1 MATIRP
7 FNAQNLRQAR
17 SKRGILMRVS
27 IKSEGSHPERLHYP
41 FMGMHIHTLHTVGHM
56 HHLTALLGGMLLTF
70 HR

>member
-27 IKSEGSHPERLHYP
+27 IKSERSHPERLHCP
-41 FMGMHIHTLHTVGHM
+41 FMGMHIHTLHTVRHM
-56 HHLTALLGGMLLTF
+56 HNLAALLGGMLLTF
-70 HR
+70 HQ